1 MHSDPRYLVCPRCGR
16 RLTYPMPEPVA
27 GPAGPQGDVYKRQ
40 LQFHDL
46 PFDASLLVF
55 GLIVFSILRKVPK
68 LPGDLDLLGNLL
80 TGYGLKI
87 LQLFLQLLSALRRQN
102 GAVLHAASSYPCWA
116 GPYGPPGII
125 VTPPPLDHG

>member
-1 MHSDPRYLVCPRCGR
+1 MYHRTVQGAFIDNGSA
-16 RLTYPMPEPVA
+16 PELL
-27 GPAGPQGDVYKRQ
+27 